1 MTLDALR
8 DRLDTL
14 LDGLWFPSETEADW
28 AWVSWPD
35 ASADVAHLCQH
46 LDLPLTDSAT
56 TVTIEDFLALVERR
70 CRSYGSE
77 GKAIA
82 QRHREL
88 LAFCQEHL
96 ADIQIVRVGNCTVT
110 VAILGRT
117 DTDEAI
123 ALHTQSV
130 ET

>member
-8 DRLDTL
+8 DRLNSL
-14 LDGLWFPSETEADW
+14 LDGLWFPSEAEANW
-28 AWVSWPD
+28 SWVTWQEAP
-35 ASADVAHLCQH
+35 ADVAHLCQH
-46 LDLPLTDSAT
+46 LDLPPTDSAT
-56 TVTIEDFLALVERR
+56 PVTIEDFLARVERR
-70 CRSYGSE
+70 CRSYGAE

-88 LAFCQEHL
+88 LTFCQQHL
-96 ADIQIVRVGNCTVT
+96 ADVQIVRVGDCTVT

-117 DTDEAI
+117 DTGEAI